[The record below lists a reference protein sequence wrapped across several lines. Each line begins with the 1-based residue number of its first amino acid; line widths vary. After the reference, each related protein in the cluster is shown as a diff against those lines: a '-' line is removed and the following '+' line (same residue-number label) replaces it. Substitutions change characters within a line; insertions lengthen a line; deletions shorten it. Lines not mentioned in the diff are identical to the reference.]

1 VGPRV
6 APDRR
11 RSAADERVGYVT
23 SYLLDTTALIDFS
36 KGREPALS
44 RIGAWLAGGDDLGV
58 CAINVAEFYTGV
70 APAAGARWD
79 YFLSLLSCWPITLAA
94 ARQAGVWR
102 HDFARRGVA
111 LSTADTLVAPV
122 ASDRGAR
129 LVTDN
134 SKDYPMAGVQVV
146 PLRT

>member
-1 VGPRV
+1 
-6 APDRR
+6 
-11 RSAADERVGYVT
+11 VT

-70 APAAGARWD
+70 APSGRARWD
-79 YFLSLLSCWPITLAA
+79 HFLSLLYCWPITLAA

-111 LSTADTLVAPV
+111 LSTADTLVAAV
-122 ASDRGAR
+122 AGDLGAR

-134 SKDYPMAGVQVV
+134 PKDYPMPGVQLVS
-146 PLRT
+146 LRT